1 MPVFAIKR
9 IHESPEPS
17 DGHRVLVD
25 RLWPRGVS
33 KDRAALDEWQKDLAP
48 SVELRQWFNHEP
60 ARFKEFSAYYLKELR
75 SNPAVDVFLAGI
87 HGRHATLL
95 YGAKDPAINHAVVLA
110 RYLNRRQPKKAE
122 R

>member
-9 IHESPEPS
+9 IHEAPEPS
-17 DGHRVLVD
+17 DGRRVLVD

-48 SVELRQWFNHEP
+48 SVELRQWFDHDP
-60 ARFKEFSAYYLKELR
+60 ARFKEFSAHYLDELR
-75 SNPAVDVFLAGI
+75 GNPAVDTFLADVR
-87 HGRHATLL
+87 GRHTTLL
-95 YGAKDPAINHAVVLA
+95 YAAKDPGINHAVVLA
-110 RYLNRRQPKKAE
+110 RYLNRRQPKKAA

>member
-9 IHESPEPS
+9 IHEAPEPA
-17 DGHRVLVD
+17 DGRRVLVD

-33 KDRAALDEWQKDLAP
+33 KDRAALDDWAKELAP
-48 SVELRQWFNHEP
+48 SVELRQWFDHEP
-60 ARFKEFSAYYLKELR
+60 ARFKEFSAHYLDELR
-75 SNPAVDVFLAGI
+75 ANPAVDVFLAGV
-87 HGRHATLL
+87 HGRHTTLL
-95 YGAKDPAINHAVVLA
+95 YAAKDPAINHAVVLA

>member
-9 IHESPEPS
+9 IHEAPEPT
-17 DGHRVLVD
+17 DGRRVLVD

-33 KDRAALDEWQKDLAP
+33 KDRATLDDWQKDLAP

-60 ARFKEFSAYYLKELR
+60 ARFKEFAAHYLNELR
-75 SNPAVDVFLAGI
+75 ANRAVDVFLAAV
-87 HGRHATLL
+87 HGQHTTLL
-95 YGAKDPAINHAVVLA
+95 YAAKDPAINHAVVLA